1 MRGPESIRH
10 QPRFPGVIPEPGA
23 GCPRV
28 THPFAA
34 PYQGGLPLRGRSLD
48 LHVLSTPP
56 AFVLS
61 QDQTLRRKFNPAGLN
76 PSGSISFVR
85 FRVTRTRPRAEGP
98 LPASHDGSALAFG

>member
-10 QPRFPGVIPEPGA
+10 QPPFPGVIPEPGA

-34 PYQGGLPLRGRSLD
+34 PYQGGLPLQGRSLD

-61 QDQTLRRKFNPAGLN
+61 QDQTLRRDVRSRPDAACVRTD
-76 PSGSISFVR
+76 SFVYVR
-85 FRVTRTRPRAEGP
+85 HPVPGTLKRPSPADGERTD
-98 LPASHDGSALAFG
+98 LC